1 MIKHRFVLD
10 EAARSFLDL
19 TARTKWTDVRLSVGG
34 RSLGPPLSRADL
46 RDGQSY
52 TLPDGSEL
60 LIQLE
65 MPFLM
70 PTLRIERDGVVVQG
84 SDASLERLS
93 ARAGGWL
100 MGLGGLNFLL
110 GLFATS
116 LQLGPAQNALFLVGV
131 FFALCGFFA
140 RRGSLPG
147 LVLGTGLFFLGVL
160 QGLSTANT
168 MTIVF
173 QIALLTPMFRA
184 LHAHY
189 LERTSA
195 TRPLRRDHVPLAVV
209 KSVIRPQT
217 QFAQTIAPASR
228 PRVAAPD
235 LANGAAFDRPA
246 VGPATSPPVPSA
258 SIMAAPEVRA
268 TSLSDQRFGP
278 YVVTGTL
285 GSGGMA
291 TVYQA
296 RQTSIGRDV
305 ALKVITGNHNADP
318 EFGERFRREAE
329 TTARLSHPHIL
340 KVFDFGEDAGRPYLA
355 MEYMG
360 GGTLRGR
367 IGATPL
373 PVPQVLKWAEQIGPA
388 IHSAHSQGVVH
399 RDIKPENVLL
409 DQSGNAFLA
418 DFGLARLGDARANL
432 TQAGTQMGSPSY
444 MAPEQWHGA
453 DVTEA
458 ADLYAFAAMVFELL
472 AGRPPFR
479 AASLPA
485 LMAQHLTAPVPS
497 ARALRPSLPLTVDA
511 FFAKALNKAPEQRF
525 ADASAMVDG
534 LKQAL
539 KGGAVTQTA
548 RPRAPAPRPIRQSTS
563 STSWVDHLRSPV
575 GIAVAVIVGLVAA
588 GAWRQRSPA
597 SPMSDAG
604 RETGRAAPRRQATT
618 RPTPEPVATVAIPP
632 ATLAG
637 NLHNLPFRLT
647 DAAFSRA
654 LNRLVVI
661 AEGIQAVMIVDPETG
676 NSTRVD
682 LPATP
687 HSVTTSPEG
696 FAALVT
702 SDFSVSMVNL
712 ASGTVDRTVAVNVRG
727 STGLM
732 GSWAYILPERDQWE
746 KVRSVNLLSGEIKT
760 GTGSVYAGAIMKAHP
775 SGRRLYMVD
784 RGLSPGDIHRIDA
797 GLGPA
802 LAVKDSR
809 YHGDYPICEN
819 LWFSE
824 KGDFAFTGCGNAFSL
839 SDDPKKD
846 MDFAGTVPNLEEQ
859 RISALAHSDSA
870 SRVLLVPQQRYS
882 RNDEDPRDTLVTYE
896 FPGFRFI
903 ARDVLPRLGTP
914 ESPVIATGRF
924 VFANRDG
931 RRMYVVLDAPAAA
944 SKVTSAILAADMR

>member
-34 RSLGPPLSRADL
+34 RSLGPPLSRTDL

-110 GLFATS
+110 GLYATS
-116 LQLGPAQNALFLVGV
+116 LQLGPAQNALFLVGL
-131 FFALCGFFA
+131 FFAICGFFA

-195 TRPLRRDHVPLAVV
+195 VRPLRRDHVPLAVV

-217 QFAQTIAPASR
+217 QFAETIAPASR

-235 LANGAAFDRPA
+235 LANGAAFDPSA
-246 VGPATSPPVPSA
+246 VGPAISPPVPSA
-258 SIMAAPEVRA
+258 PIIAAPGVRA

-355 MEYMG
+355 MEYMA

-409 DQSGNAFLA
+409 DQTGNAFLA
-418 DFGLARLGDARANL
+418 DFGLARLGDARASL

-453 DVTEA
+453 DVSEP
-458 ADLYAFAAMVFELL
+458 ADLYAFAAMLFELL
-472 AGRPPFR
+472 TGRPPFR

-485 LMAQHLTAPVPS
+485 LMAQHLKAPVPS
-497 ARALRPSLPLTVDA
+497 ARAIRPSLPLAVDT

-539 KGGAVTQTA
+539 RGAVTQA
-548 RPRAPAPRPIRQSTS
+548 SRRPMAPGVSRSSSQPSSWGAWATSLRP
-563 STSWVDHLRSPV
+563 SPL
-575 GIAVAVIVGLVAA
+575 GIAVAVLVVAILIAAGRQATLSRASTTTSAPGKKGSEEPTPPTPLAPSTLPGQARNLPYRVRDASYSSALDKVIAVAHDHRALFILDGESGAATQVDLPGNPVAVAVSPDGLVALVSHE
-588 GAWRQRSPA
+588 G
-597 SPMSDAG
+597 MSLVSVDL
-604 RETGRAAPRRQATT
+604 
-618 RPTPEPVATVAIPP
+618 I
-632 ATLAG
+632 AG
-637 NLHNLPFRLT
+637 NVSHSLPVQARG
-647 DAAFSRA
+647 A
-654 LNRLVVI
+654 I
-661 AEGIQAVMIVDPETG
+661 AVM
-676 NSTRVD
+676 R
-682 LPATP
+682 
-687 HSVTTSPEG
+687 
-696 FAALVT
+696 
-702 SDFSVSMVNL
+702 
-712 ASGTVDRTVAVNVRG
+712 
-727 STGLM
+727 
-732 GSWAYILPERDQWE
+732 SWGYILPPRYTRDPL
-746 KVRSVNLLSGEIKT
+746 RSVNLLSGDVLT
-760 GTGSVYAGAIMKAHP
+760 PDARSRLDVNAGVIRAHP
-775 SGRRLYMVD
+775 SGRRLYAVD
-784 RGLSPGDIHRIDA
+784 SDLIPQDLRRIDA
-797 GLGPA
+797 PLG
-802 LAVKDSR
+802 AVTSSR
-809 YHGDYPICEN
+809 ELSEHGDHDLCGS
-819 LWFSE
+819 LWLSE
-824 KGDFAFTGCGNAFSL
+824 PGDFAFTGCGHTFAL
-839 SDDPKKD
+839 SDDVATD
-846 MDFAGTVPNLEEQ
+846 MTFFGTIPNLGD
-859 RISALAHSDSA
+859 RGMVAFAHSQSSGRIVVLQGA
-870 SRVLLVPQQRYS
+870 PSRAKGYRVADALL
-882 RNDEDPRDTLVTYE
+882 TYE
-896 FPGFRFI
+896 FPGFRSVTNDI
-903 ARDVLPRLGTP
+903 LPRAGAG
-914 ESPVIATGRF
+914 ESPVAVSGRF
-924 VFANRDG
+924 VFTSRDG
-931 RRMYVVLDAPAAA
+931 RRFYVVMDTAPSPDA
-944 SKVTSAILAADMR
+944 TSAIYAGSIK